1 MPIQTPDPQRL
12 ASWLQLLEELPLPV
26 PAEQHERVRRALADN
41 RRSLRDIVDLLQDS
55 PTLALAILREANRA
69 RMARDNPAESL
80 EVALSRLGLARAAAL
95 LEGLPSVPAAQMPPA
110 LGQMLLISRHAMQ
123 QASGLFASRLAR
135 LWQEIHWGSL
145 FILAPVWALATA
157 RPDLLEEW
165 QQQVLGEGRASAEV
179 EQELLGMRLL
189 PLCAALAERWR
200 LPEWIGQ
207 GLRLLGEDHELLVR
221 ALHLAHAESEP
232 LAQQQRL
239 DADPELA
246 RWLTRPANTIL
257 LANSL
262 AMAAHQSW
270 GGPHMLRWQRLTA
283 LYLQEPLEALQQQVH
298 ALAVE
303 SARKDADARYWHP
316 AQALLWPW
324 DSQRWLPRHAPASEP
339 AAANAPAPAAGN
351 PEQWRRLC
359 AELLRTPSPF
369 GNLVPLL
376 ECASEALHA
385 CGLGRAVLL
394 LADRQQNLLQARRSF
409 GLAPAEQNLQLPV
422 AGSQLLRR
430 LLERPARLHLTPA
443 NMAEYSALLPGRL
456 KAALPGDHLLLR
468 SLARGQ
474 RVVMLVV
481 ADRNGHPIGEVQGQA
496 FDKTCQCI
504 ERALQQFGAPA
515 AQ

>member
-69 RMARDNPAESL
+69 RMAQDNPAESL
-80 EVALSRLGLARAAAL
+80 EVALSRLGLVRAAAL
-95 LEGLPSVPAAQMPPA
+95 LESLPSVPEAQMPPA

-246 RWLTRPANTIL
+246 RWLTRPGNTIL

-283 LYLQEPLEALQQQVH
+283 LYLQEPLETLQQQVH
-298 ALAVE
+298 GLSVQ
-303 SARKDADARYWHP
+303 SARKDADPRYWHP

-324 DSQRWLPRHAPASEP
+324 DAHRWQPRPKAP
-339 AAANAPAPAAGN
+339 AAASGSPD
-351 PEQWRRLC
+351 QWRRAC
-359 AELLRTPSPF
+359 AELLRSPSPF
-369 GNLVPLL
+369 GNLVQLL
-376 ECASEALHA
+376 DCASDALKA
-385 CGLGRAVLL
+385 CGLGRAALF
-394 LADRQQNLLQARRSF
+394 LADRQQSQLQVRRSF
-409 GLAPAEQNLQLPV
+409 GLAAENESLQLT
-422 AGSQLLRR
+422 AASSQLLRK
-430 LLERPARLHLTPA
+430 LLERPARLHLHPG
-443 NMAEYSALLPGRL
+443 NLAEYSAVMPGRL
-456 KAALPGDHLLLR
+456 KAALPGEHLLLR

-474 RVVMLVV
+474 RVVMLVA
-481 ADRNGHPIGEVQGQA
+481 ADRHGRPIADVQGQA

-504 ERALQQFGAPA
+504 ERALQQFGASA
-515 AQ
+515 G

>member
-1 MPIQTPDPQRL
+1 MPIQPPDQDRL
-12 ASWLQLLEELPLPV
+12 ATWLQQLENLPLPV
-26 PAEQHERVRRALADN
+26 PAEQHERIRHALADS
-41 RRSLRDIVDLLQDS
+41 RRSLRELADQLQDC

-69 RMARDNPAESL
+69 RSARDNPAESL
-80 EVALSRLGLARAAAL
+80 EVALSRLGLARASAL
-95 LEGLPSVPAAQMPPA
+95 LERLPSVPLAQMPPA
-110 LGQMLLISRHAMQ
+110 LGQMLVISRHAMQ

-157 RPDLLEEW
+157 RPDLLEKW

-221 ALHLAHAESEP
+221 ALHLAHAESQP

-246 RWLTRPANTIL
+246 RWLTRPCNTIL

-283 LYLQEPLEALQQQVH
+283 LYLQMPLEELQQQVH
-298 ALAVE
+298 ALAAQ
-303 SARKDADARYWHP
+303 SARRDADPRYWHP

-324 DSQRWLPRHAPASEP
+324 DSQRWLPK
-339 AAANAPAPAAGN
+339 AAAPAAQAGS
-351 PEQWRRLC
+351 PDQWRRHC
-359 AELLRTPSPF
+359 ADLLRNPSPF
-369 GNLVPLL
+369 SNLLQLL
-376 ECASEALHA
+376 DSAAEALLA
-385 CGLGRAVLL
+385 CGFSRGALMLV
-394 LADRQQNLLQARRSF
+394 DRQRGLLQARRAF
-409 GLAPAEQNLQLPV
+409 GLDQPAAALQLQL
-422 AGSQLLRR
+422 ASSQLLRK
-430 LLERPARLHLTPA
+430 LLERPARLHLNPG
-443 NMAEYSALLPGRL
+443 NIAEYSAVLPGRL
-456 KAALPGDHLLLR
+456 KAVMPSENLLLR
-468 SLARGQ
+468 SLGKGE
-474 RVVMLVV
+474 RVVMLLV
-481 ADRNGHPIGEVQGQA
+481 ADRHAQPIGEVQSQA

-504 ERALQQFGAPA
+504 ERAILQFSGGQG
-515 AQ
+515 

>member
-41 RRSLRDIVDLLQDS
+41 RRSLRDIADLLQDC

-80 EVALSRLGLARAAAL
+80 EVALSRLGLVRATAL
-95 LEGLPSVPAAQMPPA
+95 LESLPSVPAAQMPPA
-110 LGQMLLISRHAMQ
+110 LGQMLLISRHAMH

-145 FILAPVWALATA
+145 LILAPVWALATA
-157 RPDLLEEW
+157 RPELLEQW

-303 SARKDADARYWHP
+303 SARRDADARYWHP

-324 DSQRWLPRHAPASEP
+324 ESQRWQPRHN
-339 AAANAPAPAAGN
+339 AAAADAPAAGD
-351 PEQWRRLC
+351 PGQWRRLC

-376 ECASEALHA
+376 ECAAEALHA
-385 CGLGRAVLL
+385 CGLDRAVLL

-456 KAALPGDHLLLR
+456 KAALPGNHLLLR

-481 ADRNGHPIGEVQGQA
+481 ADRHGQPIGSVQGQA

-504 ERALQQFGAPA
+504 ERALQQFGAAPA
-515 AQ
+515 Q